1 MITTPRGIAIPLPL
15 DQSFCMM
22 SRLYPKVKP
31 YAVLQA
37 TQGFYKMHGTVACL
51 TGILCFV
58 LRLPDWQI
66 GSVTFITTLTGYV
79 MSLLAIYPPGL
90 LRLAQF
96 YSMLTG
102 RFVVLIGLTILGLLT
117 VGVIGTGLFW
127 LSRLLAELVTVAH
140 AKRLGQVFLGET
152 DPEKF
157 AAANKVGIASAD
169 GFAVRCFGNAYATF
183 ANKYGAP
190 IVVHVTEDE
199 RASRKWRDVL
209 KEFTQ
214 EWPEV
219 TQRFQV
225 AAEEWKKLLEPEDAE
240 GELEP
245 ADDLASRL
253 HADTEAYIAELQ
265 DQVRRKEIE
274 LEMIELQDKL
284 GLKNEFEKAKAE
296 GRADADEII
305 ESIKRDFPE
314 SK

>member
-37 TQGFYKMHGTVACL
+37 AQGFYKMHGTVACL

-58 LRLPDWQI
+58 FRLPDWQI
-66 GSVTFITTLTGYV
+66 GSITFIATLTGYV

-96 YSMLTG
+96 YSILTG
-102 RFVVLIGLTILGLLT
+102 RFIVLIGLTILGLLT

-127 LSRLLAELVTVAH
+127 LSRLLAEFVTMAH
-140 AKRLGQVFLGET
+140 AKRLGQKFLEET
-152 DPEKF
+152 EPETF
-157 AAANKVGIASAD
+157 AAAKKIGIASAD

-183 ANKYGAP
+183 ASKYGAP

-219 TQRFQV
+219 TQHFQV
-225 AAEEWKKLLEPEDAE
+225 TAEEWKKLLEPEDAARE
-240 GELEP
+240 
-245 ADDLASRL
+245 SQNQR
-253 HADTEAYIAELQ
+253 
-265 DQVRRKEIE
+265 
-274 LEMIELQDKL
+274 MI
-284 GLKNEFEKAKAE
+284 
-296 GRADADEII
+296 
-305 ESIKRDFPE
+305 
-314 SK
+314 